1 MPETAAQVTMW
12 HAKIHMSSTF
22 VGLSLVEIQTFDIRR
37 KPSIVAHAGNTR
49 TKEVERQE
57 GFKFETSL
65 GHIMKLCLKTNRFV
79 GPHTWIKVLAAKA
92 DNLIQNPGTMGW
104 KARTDSHRL
113 FSDLRMCA
121 IAHTSAH
128 DHKIIQS
135 INKQM

>member
-37 KPSIVAHAGNTR
+37 NPSIVAHAGNTS

-65 GHIMKLCLKTNRFV
+65 GHIMKLCLKTKHIQITKNCRMS
-79 GPHTWIKVLAAKA
+79 T
-92 DNLIQNPGTMGW
+92 LIMHVN
-104 KARTDSHRL
+104 
-113 FSDLRMCA
+113 
-121 IAHTSAH
+121 
-128 DHKIIQS
+128 
-135 INKQM
+135 